1 MHTAHISR
9 FGCLEAGASASLVMD
24 QGPRQDESGYYVVV
38 PRRLRKAGRANAN
51 PHATRTFG
59 PYRTPH
65 EARFIQISAHALGLL
80 DLDAVS

>member
-1 MHTAHISR
+1 MHTAHNSDFKR
-9 FGCLEAGASASLVMD
+9 LETGVSAPLVLEQGAG
-24 QGPRQDESGYYVVV
+24 QDESGYYVVV
-38 PRRLRKAGRANAN
+38 PRRLRKPARANAN

>member
-1 MHTAHISR
+1 MHTAHIPDFR
-9 FGCLEAGASASLVMD
+9 CVETGRAAPLVLDKEAG
-24 QGPRQDESGYYVVV
+24 QDESGYYVVV
-38 PRRLRKAGRANAN
+38 PRRIRKPARANADQ
-51 PHATRTFG
+51 HATSTFG